1 MQQKSWEEVKLSVR
15 AGDTDARNLALSP
28 VLDVFEEL
36 KLKDLVAPYN
46 AAHPSAG
53 LEIRGRSGL
62 RMPVQLIRSFYEKV
76 FLRI

>member
-1 MQQKSWEEVKLSVR
+1 MSVR
-15 AGDTDARNLALSP
+15 AGETDARNLALSP

-46 AAHPSAG
+46 AANPSAG

-62 RMPVQLIRSFYEKV
+62 RLPASLIRGFFEQV
-76 FLRI
+76 FLRIEGKVRGT